1 MNARANPPLP
11 GIAGP
16 EFSTAGLLAAL
27 DPHAGKALVFS
38 YDGRDVLS
46 GYHVT
51 EVKAG
56 RFASLDCGANPEAW
70 AETFIQLWDV
80 PREPGRAPLSV
91 DTFRAI
97 IAKVAAAVPL
107 VTEARLTFEVSDGV
121 RPMALYQADR
131 LTADGAAVRIGL
143 TPRAASCKPRDRWL
157 AQATPAPCCAT
168 AAAPER
174 CCA

>member
-70 AETFIQLWDV
+70 AETSSSSGTCRGS
-80 PREPGRAPLSV
+80 PAGRRCRSTPS
-91 DTFRAI
+91 
-97 IAKVAAAVPL
+97 AA
-107 VTEARLTFEVSDGV
+107 R
-121 RPMALYQADR
+121 
-131 LTADGAAVRIGL
+131 
-143 TPRAASCKPRDRWL
+143 PRAG
-157 AQATPAPCCAT
+157 
-168 AAAPER
+168 
-174 CCA
+174 